1 MKSIHMGNQLPP
13 FAFEGL
19 DRLELERDNA
29 DALAARALG
38 GRARYI
44 PVWRNQIL
52 VSPTRDAMVTL
63 SVVPGGVDKAPI
75 LLGDIAG
82 VPHYCVDVSALPP
95 SDSEQNAGPVVSDQG
110 QFVMPRTIAP
120 TLPALDMGMTALAL
134 HFAAWDRNAQFCGCC
149 GGATQQRQGGVSR
162 ACMTEGCGELM
173 FPRINP
179 AVIMLI
185 RDAADERII
194 LGKAPHLPDGMATV
208 LAGYLSP
215 GETMIQA
222 VKRETM
228 EEVGISVTDVRYFGS
243 QPWAYSGSLMV
254 GFSAVAES
262 TALTVNPAE
271 LSHAAWYSRDEI
283 KSLKAQKAI
292 KLPTGF
298 SIARMLI
305 NAWLDE

>member
-29 DALAARALG
+29 NALEARFHDP
-38 GRARYI
+38 RARYI
-44 PVWRNQIL
+44 PIWRQQIL
-52 VSPTRDAMVTL
+52 VSAMRDAMVTL
-63 SVVPGGVDKAPI
+63 PTVPAGADKAPI

-82 VPHYCVDVSALPP
+82 VPHYCVDISSLAP
-95 SDSEQNAGPVVSDQG
+95 SDADQNIGPIVSDAG
-110 QFVMPRTIAP
+110 QFVMPRSIAP

-134 HFAAWDRNAQFCGCC
+134 HFTAWDRNAQFCGRC

-162 ACMTEGCGELM
+162 ACMTDGCGELT

-194 LGKAPHLPDGMATV
+194 LGKAPHLPEGMATV

-228 EEVGISVTDVRYFGS
+228 EEVGIRVSDVQYFGS

-262 TALTVNPAE
+262 TTLTVNPAE
-271 LSHAAWYSRDEI
+271 LSHAAWYSREEI
-283 KSLKAQKAI
+283 KALKAEKAI

-305 NAWLDE
+305 NAWLDD

>member
-1 MKSIHMGNQLPP
+1 
-13 FAFEGL
+13 
-19 DRLELERDNA
+19 
-29 DALAARALG
+29 
-38 GRARYI
+38 
-44 PVWRNQIL
+44 
-52 VSPTRDAMVTL
+52 MVTL
-63 SVVPGGVDKAPI
+63 SAVPSGVDKAPI

-120 TLPALDMGMTALAL
+120 TLPPGHGHDGLGPT
-134 HFAAWDRNAQFCGCC
+134 FAAWDRNAQFCGCC
-149 GGATQQRQGGVSR
+149 GGPTRQGGVSR
-162 ACMTEGCGELM
+162 ACMTEGCGEL

-228 EEVGISVTDVRYFGS
+228 EEVGISVTDVRYFNDR
-243 QPWAYSGSLMV
+243 QT
-254 GFSAVAES
+254 S
-262 TALTVNPAE
+262 TAD
-271 LSHAAWYSRDEI
+271 R
-283 KSLKAQKAI
+283 
-292 KLPTGF
+292 
-298 SIARMLI
+298 
-305 NAWLDE
+305 